1 MSKLYAEL
9 ALTKLAIF
17 PPEIIAIIVQYY
29 KNATLRMIAKR
40 RELLN
45 AFIRLS
51 TLHVGINLDR
61 LADDDMDIPILI
73 YRRKEAKTIPPS
85 LIGVFDDKAKYACH
99 EWYLSMCM
107 PVHESQHDPDEYIFK
122 ALTHRHDDAPQI
134 DWVRQRQPPS
144 DNPHFKK
151 VPVYETKDGVRT
163 RKLTSQS
170 KELATNAANNIFSRL
185 INYINE
191 YNG

>member
-1 MSKLYAEL
+1 MSHSIKTKMSKLYAEL

-61 LADDDMDIPILI
+61 
-73 YRRKEAKTIPPS
+73 Y
-85 LIGVFDDKAKYACH
+85 
-99 EWYLSMCM
+99 
-107 PVHESQHDPDEYIFK
+107 
-122 ALTHRHDDAPQI
+122 
-134 DWVRQRQPPS
+134 
-144 DNPHFKK
+144 
-151 VPVYETKDGVRT
+151 
-163 RKLTSQS
+163 
-170 KELATNAANNIFSRL
+170 IFSRDFDKVPL
-185 INYINE
+185 HLQVCAKVSTH
-191 YNG
+191 YNRHTRVNNKTYLHQYNHYEKRYFNSESVFTAEMLRHMIPSVRSIVPGK